1 MGNVLKFV
9 PRTTFVEEIRNGVIT
24 ENIRKALL
32 AERDNLI
39 ESKPHSWDLK
49 FVASILEL
57 PNPSEKR
64 LSTKQIAQLERIVGH
79 WKYKHGKRFEP
90 RKDASENRNN
100 VVWL

>member
-49 FVASILEL
+49 FVSSILEL
-57 PNPSEKR
+57 SKLSEKR
-64 LSTKQIAQLERIVGH
+64 MSVKQVMQLERILGH
-79 WKYKHGKRFEP
+79 WKYKHEKRFEP
-90 RKDASENRNN
+90 RKDASENRDN